1 MISAA
6 SFNYYQEVH
15 REAKDIPHYDLSEI
29 CETDEPVEAHRVF
42 QEYMM
47 VPWSVF
53 ACDVE

>member
-29 CETDEPVEAHRVF
+29 DEPVEGYRVF
-42 QEYMM
+42 QEYLM